1 MGYAVIAF
9 CNIEATGKIKKGV
22 MNKIAEIASKHSA
35 TNIRTGVDFI
45 TFELSGNKWVD
56 YQPLDKIKEL
66 LLKQKT
72 NFEIN
77 ASEFVECQDGGYY
90 FDSEDEE

>member
-9 CNIEATGKIKKGV
+9 CDIEAVGRIKKSV
-22 MNKIAEIASKHSA
+22 MNKIANIAKKHSA
-35 TNIRTGVDFI
+35 TNIKIGGDFI

-56 YQPLDKIKEL
+56 YQSLDKIKEL
-66 LLKQKT
+66 LLKGKA
-72 NFEIN
+72 NFEIS

-90 FDSEDEE
+90 FNSEDEE